1 MVRQTA
7 KLSNCYVP
15 LPVSAS
21 RGALRKDKKEL
32 LATRDSGDGQTTRSE
47 HSLRRLLLQSN
58 VIESAAGSALVEIGH
73 TKVICQVI
81 GPITSA
87 SKDMPPNLLLNM
99 EEGVLH
105 CQVRYAPHIG
115 YPTAALVNN
124 SVSTMD
130 QSNQLLSSGKVTS
143 WTITRETDL
152 ASRLS
157 DSLAAAVPVKQ
168 YPKCAIL
175 VQVTVLQDDGS
186 ILPACIT
193 AASIALAGAAI
204 EIYDLVTASTVAV
217 VQDRPLADPTLEE
230 IEVADAVVT
239 LALMP
244 NWKEVTLWEQSGG
257 LSPEQANRAM
267 ELCRDGCRTM
277 HRFLREHLI
286 QEHEPKD
293 EGAQDL

>member
-15 LPVSAS
+15 LPLSVSK
-21 RGALRKDKKEL
+21 GALRKEEKKL
-32 LATRDSGDGQTTRSE
+32 PKARDSGDGETTKTPRSE
-47 HSLRRLLLQSN
+47 HSLRRLVLHSN
-58 VIESAAGSALVEIGH
+58 VVESAAGSALVELGH

-87 SKDMPPNLLLNM
+87 SKGMPPNLPLNM

-105 CQVRYAPHIG
+105 CEVRYAPHIG
-115 YPTAALVNN
+115 YPTASLVNN
-124 SVSTMD
+124 TVSTMD

-152 ASRLS
+152 ASRLG
-157 DSLAAAVPVKQ
+157 DCLAAAVPLKQ

-186 ILPACIT
+186 VLPACIT
-193 AASIALAGAAI
+193 AASIALADAAV

-217 VQDRPLADPTLEE
+217 VKDRMLADPTLEE
-230 IEVADAVVT
+230 TEAANAVVT

-277 HRFLREHLI
+277 HRFQREHLI
-286 QEHEPKD
+286 QEYETKD
-293 EGAQDL
+293 